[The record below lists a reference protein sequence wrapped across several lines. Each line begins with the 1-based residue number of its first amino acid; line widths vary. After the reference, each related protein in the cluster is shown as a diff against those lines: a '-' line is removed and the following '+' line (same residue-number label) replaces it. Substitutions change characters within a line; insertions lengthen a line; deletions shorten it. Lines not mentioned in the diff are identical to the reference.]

1 MKQSRSA
8 TVLVCVAT
16 VVLGFLASLFLAGPA
31 LFADGDFAERL
42 PVLAISIAVFL
53 LLGVGVGVL
62 APFAWKPAAIC
73 LAISAVP
80 VVVFLGLDTL
90 GQAPMTLLAAG
101 FLLGDAA
108 AGVFGAWLG
117 ARLRGRFSGRS

>member
-1 MKQSRSA
+1 M
-8 TVLVCVAT
+8 LVCLAA

-53 LLGVGVGVL
+53 LLGVGVGAL

-80 VVVFLGLDTL
+80 VAVFLGLDTL

-108 AGVFGAWLG
+108 AGVFGVWLG